1 MGQDTKKWGTR
12 MTYDSII
19 IGGGPAAVSAALTLR
34 NRNRTAAVITGGV
47 DDIPLS
53 RSHRIT
59 NYPGMPDISGRDLLL
74 RMERQAAEAGAEI
87 IRGRA
92 ISVLDMGG
100 SFGVAVGPDY
110 VEGKTVIL
118 CTGVR
123 PAKLFPGEKELLGR
137 GVSYCVTCDGMLYR
151 GKDVC
156 LVGFTSDTE
165 AEAGLLR
172 DMGCRVE
179 TFTKKNAGYAVM
191 GDTKVTGL
199 KVGENT
205 FPCEAVFI
213 LRSASA
219 PDTLLEGLEM
229 DGGHIRVGAGLS
241 TSVPGVFAAG
251 DCIGPP
257 YQVAKAVGDG
267 NVAALSAA
275 GYLEEQHPRDP

>member
-1 MGQDTKKWGTR
+1 MG
-12 MTYDSII
+12 YDSVI
-19 IGGGPAAVSAALTLR
+19 IGGGPAGVSAALTLR
-34 NRNRTAAVITGGV
+34 NRGKTAAIVTGEV

-53 RSHRIT
+53 RSHKVT
-59 NYPGMPDISGRDLLL
+59 NYPGMPDISGREMLLQ
-74 RMERQAAEAGAEI
+74 MERQATEAGAEI

-92 ISVLDMGG
+92 TSVLDMGG
-100 SFGVAVGPDY
+100 SFGIAVGSDY

-123 PAKLFPGEKELLGR
+123 QGKLFPGEKELLGR

-165 AEAGLLR
+165 AEAELLR
-172 DMGCRVE
+172 NMGCRVE
-179 TFTKKNAGYAVM
+179 LFTKKNAGYTVM
-191 GDTKVTGL
+191 GDKKVTGL
-199 KVGENT
+199 KVGEET
-205 FPCEAVFI
+205 YPCEAVFI
-213 LRSASA
+213 LRSSAA
-219 PDTLLEGLEM
+219 PDTLLDGLEM
-229 DGGHIRVGAGLS
+229 DGNHIKAGRDLS

-251 DCIGPP
+251 DCIGTP

-275 GYLEEQHPRDP
+275 KYLEE